1 MAKKSTR
8 LEALHSTFEENGIS
22 PDTIELND
30 SLIQN
35 IKKCADAVPDYRHP
49 SYTRHLLGDI
59 IMIVFF
65 AVLGNADEWGE
76 IESFAKR
83 KEKWL
88 RKYLELPSGIPT
100 DDTYRVVM
108 GNINTEHFY
117 QSAVEL
123 LLHTIEGIVLLSGKE
138 DSIHEKAIVSVDG
151 KESRGS
157 KRKSGEHGDVKA
169 LQTLNVYSNDYGIC
183 LAQKFIE
190 EKTNE
195 IPAAQELLG
204 VMDLRDTIVTADAM
218 NCQKDTVS
226 AIVSGKGDYVLALKG
241 NQELFYK
248 EVREYFEER
257 VLEKLK
263 GKEGCYKK
271 TVEPEHGGS
280 AVREYYI
287 TEDTGWYSEREK
299 WKKLKSFGMVH
310 KKIEK
315 ADGTKEEE
323 YRYYICSI
331 GEDAEEFERAARGH
345 WGVEAKLHWHLD
357 FTFRD
362 DKNTSMGKTSAKNLQ
377 IMKKIALAILGMVK
391 ESYKLSMKR
400 IRYELSLDY
409 ENEIEKMLSM
419 LDVESIREALE
430 SKGKSPVKQ
439 IISLYFYVAPQ
450 MVPRCISVYKFN
462 LDLRKAALKTAA
474 K

>member
-8 LEALHSTFEENGIS
+8 LETLHNIFEENGIS

-30 SLIQN
+30 FLIQN
-35 IKKCADAVPDYRHP
+35 IKEHADKVPDYRHP
-49 SYTRHLLGDI
+49 SYTKHLLGDI

-65 AVLGNADEWGE
+65 AVLGNANEWGE

-88 RKYLELPSGIPT
+88 RKYLELPFGIPT
-100 DDTYRVVM
+100 DDTFRVVM

-117 QSAVEL
+117 QAVVGL
-123 LLHTIEGIVLLSGKE
+123 LLDMIEGIVSLSGKE
-138 DSIHEKAIVSVDG
+138 EDIYEKSIVSVDG

-157 KRKSGEHGDVKA
+157 KRKSGEQGEVRA
-169 LQTLNVYSNDYGIC
+169 LQTLNVYSNDHGIC
-183 LAQKFIE
+183 LAQKFIN

-195 IPAAQELLG
+195 IPAAQELLRL
-204 VMDLRDTIVTADAM
+204 MDLRNTIVTADAI
-218 NCQKDTVS
+218 NCQKETVA

-241 NQELFYK
+241 NQQLLYG
-248 EVREYFEER
+248 EVRAYFEEG

-271 TVEPEHGGS
+271 TVELEHGGT

-299 WKKLKSFGMVH
+299 WKKLRSFGMVH
-310 KKIEK
+310 KVLKK
-315 ADGTKEEE
+315 VDGTKEEE

-331 GEDAEEFERAARGH
+331 GEDVDEFERAARGH
-345 WGVEAKLHWHLD
+345 WGVEVKLHWHLD

-362 DKNTSMGKTSAKNLQ
+362 DKNTSMGKTSGKNLQ
-377 IMKKIALAILGMVK
+377 IMKKIALSILGLVK
-391 ESYKLSMKR
+391 ESYKISMKR
-400 IRYELSLDY
+400 IRYELSLDF
-409 ENEIEKMLSM
+409 ENEIERMLSM
-419 LDVESIREALE
+419 LDMDSIRKALE
-430 SKGKSPVKQ
+430 SKGESP
-439 IISLYFYVAPQ
+439 
-450 MVPRCISVYKFN
+450 M
-462 LDLRKAALKTAA
+462 T
-474 K
+474 

>member
-8 LEALHSTFEENGIS
+8 LGALHQTFEENGIS

-35 IKKCADAVPDYRHP
+35 IKKYADAVPDYRHP

-65 AVLGNADEWGE
+65 AILGNADEWGE

-88 RKYLELPSGIPT
+88 RRYLELPYGIPT
-100 DDTYRVVM
+100 DDTYRIVM
-108 GNINTEHFY
+108 GNINTDHFF
-117 QSAVEL
+117 QLTVHL
-123 LLHTIEGIVLLSGKE
+123 LLHTINRILRLSGKT
-138 DSIHEKAIVSVDG
+138 DDIHEKSIVSIDG

-157 KRKSGEHGDVKA
+157 KRKTGVQGEVRA

-195 IPAAQELLG
+195 IPAAQEILRL
-204 VMDLRDTIVTADAM
+204 MDLKDMIVTADAM
-218 NCQKDTVS
+218 NCQKETVAVIAS
-226 AIVSGKGDYVLALKG
+226 RKGDYVIALKG
-241 NQELFYK
+241 NQQLFYE
-248 EVREYFEER
+248 EVQEYFEES
-257 VLEKLK
+257 VLKELK
-263 GKEGCYKK
+263 EKEGCYKR
-271 TVEPEHGGS
+271 TAEREHGGV
-280 AVREYYI
+280 AIREYYI
-287 TEDTGWYSEREK
+287 TEDTGWFSEKKKWEK
-299 WKKLKSFGMVH
+299 LRSLGVVH
-310 KKIEK
+310 KKLERGG
-315 ADGTKEEE
+315 GTKEEE
-323 YRYYICSI
+323 WRYYISSI
-331 GEDAEEFERAARGH
+331 GEDVEEFERASRGH
-345 WGVEAKLHWHLD
+345 WGVEVNLHWHLD

-377 IMKKIALAILGMVK
+377 IMKKIALGILNLVK
-391 ESYKLSMKR
+391 ESYKISMKR

-419 LDVESIREALE
+419 LDIESIKKALCPKE
-430 SKGKSPVKQ
+430 KP
-439 IISLYFYVAPQ
+439 
-450 MVPRCISVYKFN
+450 
-462 LDLRKAALKTAA
+462 A
-474 K
+474 KK

>member
-8 LEALHSTFEENGIS
+8 LEAVHNLFEENGIS

-30 SLIQN
+30 SLIQD
-35 IKKCADAVPDYRHP
+35 IKSHAEAVPDYRHP
-49 SYTRHLLGDI
+49 SYTQHLLVDI

-88 RKYLELPSGIPT
+88 RRYLELPNGIPT

-117 QSAVEL
+117 QATVQL
-123 LLHTIEGIVLLSGKE
+123 LLDMIEGIVSLSGKGS
-138 DSIHEKAIVSVDG
+138 DIHEKSIVSVDG

-157 KRKSGEHGDVKA
+157 RRKTGGQGEARA
-169 LQTLNVYSNDYGIC
+169 LQTLNVYSNDHGIC
-183 LAQKFIE
+183 LAQKFID
-190 EKTNE
+190 EKRNE
-195 IPAAQELLG
+195 IPAAQELLRL
-204 VMDLRDTIVTADAM
+204 MDLHDTIVTADAM
-218 NCQKDTVS
+218 NCQKETVA

-241 NQELFYK
+241 NQQLFYE
-248 EVREYFEER
+248 EVRSYFEED
-257 VLEKLK
+257 VLERLK
-263 GKEGCYKK
+263 EKKGCYKR

-287 TEDTGWYSEREK
+287 TEDTDWYSEREK
-299 WKKLKSFGMVH
+299 WKKLRSFGMVH
-310 KKIEK
+310 KVLKK
-315 ADGTKEEE
+315 AGGTKEEE
-323 YRYYICSI
+323 CRYYICSI
-331 GEDAEEFERAARGH
+331 GEDADEFERAARGH

-357 FTFRD
+357 FTFCD
-362 DKNTSMGKTSAKNLQ
+362 DKNTSMGKTGAKNLQ
-377 IMKKIALAILGMVK
+377 IMKKIALAILGLVK

-419 LDVESIREALE
+419 LDMDSISKALE
-430 SKGKSPVKQ
+430 SKGKSPIK
-439 IISLYFYVAPQ
+439 
-450 MVPRCISVYKFN
+450 
-462 LDLRKAALKTAA
+462 
-474 K
+474 

>member
-30 SLIQN
+30 SLIQE
-35 IKKCADAVPDYRHP
+35 IKKHADAVPDYRHP

-88 RKYLELPSGIPT
+88 RKYLELPFGIPT
-100 DDTYRVVM
+100 DDTYRIVM
-108 GNINTEHFY
+108 GNINVDHFY
-117 QSAVEL
+117 QVTVQL
-123 LLHTIEGIVLLSGKE
+123 LIHTIEEIVLLSGKQ
-138 DSIHEKAIVSVDG
+138 DSIHEKSIVSVDG

-157 KRKSGEHGDVKA
+157 KRKSGEQGEVKA
-169 LQTLNVYSNDYGIC
+169 LQSLNVYSNDCGIC
-183 LAQKFIE
+183 LAQKFIG

-195 IPAAQELLG
+195 IPAAQELLRLI
-204 VMDLRDTIVTADAM
+204 DLRDTIVTADAM

-241 NQELFYK
+241 NQPLFHE
-248 EVREYFEER
+248 EVMAYFDEE
-257 VLEKLK
+257 VQEKLRE
-263 GKEGCYKK
+263 KEGCYKR
-271 TVEPEHGGS
+271 TVEPEHGGT

-287 TEDTGWYSEREK
+287 TEDTDWYSEREK
-299 WKKLKSFGMVH
+299 WQELRSFGMVH
-310 KKIEK
+310 KVLKK

-331 GEDAEEFERAARGH
+331 GENAEEFERAARGH
-345 WGVEAKLHWHLD
+345 WGVEVKLHWHLD
-357 FTFRD
+357 FTFHD
-362 DKNTSMGKTSAKNLQ
+362 DKNTSMGKTGAKNLQ
-377 IMKKIALAILGMVK
+377 IIKKIALAILGLVK
-391 ESYKLSMKR
+391 ESYKISMKR

-409 ENEIEKMLSM
+409 ENEIERMLSM
-419 LDVESIREALE
+419 LDMESVKKALS
-430 SKGKSPVKQ
+430 SKEKSTKE
-439 IISLYFYVAPQ
+439 
-450 MVPRCISVYKFN
+450 
-462 LDLRKAALKTAA
+462 
-474 K
+474 